1 MPQKIYQFLLNIYK
15 EVKNHLAYIR
25 NVKKRIKMVNVEKKA
40 ILDLFKKK
48 RFPRPSQFRYLPR
61 FLNKKE
67 KTFLVIFSILT
78 LSGIVGF
85 VSLLYFNNTVE
96 VAGKGGEYT
105 EGIVGYTRFINP
117 LYSQNNEVDKDLTA
131 LVYSG
136 LTKRNERLNVV
147 MDLAES
153 YEVNEDETI
162 YTFKLKENVLWHDG
176 QHFTADDVVFT
187 INAIKNPNYNSP
199 IRTSWAD
206 VEATKINDLS
216 VQFKLKKSFGN
227 FLSLTTIGILPKHIW
242 EKVPVANINL
252 AEANNKPVGT
262 GPYKFKSFTK
272 DKVGAIKAY
281 EFVVN
286 DKYYTEDPNLNKII
300 LKFYP
305 EYISAINA
313 LDNRQI
319 DGLSFVSTE
328 AMNDLKLR
336 GRLNSYNI
344 QLPQYTALFFNESN
358 NAILKDTNI
367 RQALAL
373 AIDRKRIIKEALLE
387 DGTLIESP
395 ILPGFFGPEEDASH
409 LVSNKEDAQ
418 KILVDND
425 WVLKDGNKY
434 RAKGSTPLKIALS
447 TIEKGQNV
455 KAAGIIKEN
464 WEAIGIEVEL
474 KIISTSNLNVLL
486 TNRNYGV
493 FLFGQMYG
501 TDLDPYAYWH
511 SSAIKYPGLNLAGY
525 SDRKADALLEQART
539 TSDKVVKQQKYQEF
553 EALLTEN
560 FPAIFLWEPKYNYL
574 IDKKIKGFKISNLLT
589 PSDRF
594 TNLFSAYIKTKR
606 VFR

>member
-1 MPQKIYQFLLNIYK
+1 
-15 EVKNHLAYIR
+15 
-25 NVKKRIKMVNVEKKA
+25 MVNVEKKA
-40 ILDLFKKK
+40 ILDLFKRK

-78 LSGIVGF
+78 FSGIVGL

-96 VAGKGGEYT
+96 VAARGGEYT

-131 LVYSG
+131 LIYSG
-136 LTKRNERLNVV
+136 LTKRNERLNMV

-153 YEVNEDETI
+153 YEVNEEETI
-162 YTFKLKENVLWHDG
+162 YTFKLKENILWHDG
-176 QHFTADDVVFT
+176 KSFTADDIVFT
-187 INAIKNPNYNSP
+187 INAIKDQNYNSP
-199 IRTSWAD
+199 LRTSWSA
-206 VEATKINDLS
+206 VEVTKINDFS

-227 FLSLTTIGILPKHIW
+227 FLALTTVGILPKHIW

-281 EFVVN
+281 ELIAN
-286 DKYYTEDPNLNKII
+286 EKYYGEKPNLEKLI

-319 DGLSFVSTE
+319 DGLAFVSTE
-328 AMNDLKLR
+328 GMKDLKLR
-336 GRLNSYNI
+336 GRLNFYDI
-344 QLPQYTALFFNESN
+344 RLPQYTALFFNEGN
-358 NAILKDTNI
+358 NVILKDINI

-373 AIDRKRIIKEALLE
+373 AIDRKRIVKEALLE
-387 DGTLIESP
+387 DGALIESP
-395 ILPGFFGPEEDASH
+395 ILPGYFGLEEDTSH
-409 LVSNKEDAQ
+409 LVHNEADAQ
-418 KILVDND
+418 KILVDDD

-434 RAKGSTPLKIALS
+434 RIKGTTQLKIVLT

-464 WEAIGIEVEL
+464 WEAIGIQVEL

-486 TNRNYGV
+486 TDRSYEV

-525 SDRKADALLEQART
+525 GERKADALLEQARKT
-539 TSDKVVKQQKYQEF
+539 VDKVVKQQKYQEF
-553 EALLTEN
+553 EALLVEN

-574 IDKKIKGFKISNLLT
+574 IDKKIKGLKINNLVT

-606 VFR
+606 IFR